1 MAMRVLPLLAPLM
14 IGSLSKYRPIQARQ
28 VAKAMIRAAK
38 SPALGVHRYL
48 FKEMMRDSEA

>member
-1 MAMRVLPLLAPLM
+1 M